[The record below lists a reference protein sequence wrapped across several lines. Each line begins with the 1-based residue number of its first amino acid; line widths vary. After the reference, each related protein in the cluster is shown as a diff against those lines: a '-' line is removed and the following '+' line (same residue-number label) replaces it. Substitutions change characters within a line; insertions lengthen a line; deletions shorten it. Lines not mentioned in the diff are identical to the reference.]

1 MCRPTPPADSKVGRE
16 AAAAAPAGHETLT
29 IAELSIRYELERA
42 ALDARLEAE
51 RARLDRGRRPS
62 PFGPG
67 RGTA

>member
-1 MCRPTPPADSKVGRE
+1 MCRPTPPPDSEVGRE
-16 AAAAAPAGHETLT
+16 AAAAGPVGHERLT
-29 IAELSIRYELERA
+29 IRGLSIRYELEGA